1 MSGRTASWPA
11 RLLALVL
18 AQFGIVPGDRRRPS
32 GQAGGVKV
40 SGEKKTVSGPK
51 GFAIV
56 LCGMLG
62 IMAVLWAIAAM
73 VAP

>member
-1 MSGRTASWPA
+1 MSDRTESWA
-11 RLLALVL
+11 RRLLVFVL
-18 AQFGIVPGDRRRPS
+18 GQFGIVPGDRRRPP

-56 LCGMLG
+56 LIGMLG
-62 IMAVLWAIAAM
+62 IMAVLWGLAAL